1 MHEFECPF
9 YVFDFELCS
18 KCINSESK
26 TCLITN
32 KQILEQ
38 EDIENLEMI
47 DIYTLQGIPNN
58 NRNIK
63 KG

>member
-26 TCLITN
+26 TCLLLI
-32 KQILEQ
+32 KILQEQ
-38 EDIENLEMI
+38 DDNENLEMI
-47 DIYTLQGIPNN
+47 DIYTL
-58 NRNIK
+58 
-63 KG
+63 